1 MRPAVS
7 DYQHPISGKGR
18 DLYRIEDEHPLYVTT
33 EAISASD
40 RILNGEIPDKGRILT
55 AMSVLFFDYAEAA
68 FTRGIIL
75 ADTKFEFGVDR
86 HGNLR
91 SADEVFS
98 ADASRHQLA
107 DTYHE
112 GVVQPS
118 YGGQFVRNW
127 PTGPESGWDRR
138 GDTPR
143 RRCHRILSTRR
154 GPAIS
159 RSTDAFLGRSST
171 RG

>member
-1 MRPAVS
+1 
-7 DYQHPISGKGR
+7 
-18 DLYRIEDEHPLYVTT
+18 
-33 EAISASD
+33 
-40 RILNGEIPDKGRILT
+40 
-55 AMSVLFFDYAEAA
+55 MSVLFFDYAEAA
-68 FTRGIIL
+68 FTRGVIP

-91 SADEVFS
+91 PAHEVFT
-98 ADASRHQLA
+98 ADASLHQLA

-118 YGGQFVRNW
+118 YGRQFVHNW
-127 PTGPESGWDRR
+127 PTGPDSGWDRT
-138 GDTPR
+138 GDTFR
-143 RRCHRILSTRR
+143 HRCHRISSTRR
-154 GPAIS
+154 APAIS